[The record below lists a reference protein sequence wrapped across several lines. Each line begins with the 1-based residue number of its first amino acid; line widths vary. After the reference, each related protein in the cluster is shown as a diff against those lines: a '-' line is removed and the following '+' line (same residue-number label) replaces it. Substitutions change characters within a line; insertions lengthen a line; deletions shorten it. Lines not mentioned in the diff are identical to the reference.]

1 MALTILR
8 PLARRHDPMSSREPL
23 SILKETF
30 GYPAFR
36 GRQADVISH
45 VVAGGS
51 CLVLMPTGG
60 GKSLCFQ
67 IPALARPGLG
77 LVVSPLIALMQ
88 DQVAALKQAGVKA
101 EFYNSTL
108 DAKQKSAIR
117 AAATGGELELLYVAP
132 ETLNTD
138 FFHGF
143 VGQLKLSLIAVDEA
157 HCVSQWGHDF
167 RPDYLHVAMLRE
179 IHPDVPLVAL
189 TATADP
195 LTRKE
200 ILLRLG
206 LQEQPVFASSF
217 DRPNIKYEIALKDDA
232 KRQLLGIVRGRHADE
247 AGIVYCLSRKKVE
260 ETAEWLVAQGV
271 KALPYHAGL
280 DAKVRSRNQARFL
293 REDGVVMVATIAFGM
308 GIDKPDVRFVVHLD
322 LPKSVES
329 YYQET
334 GRAGRDGLPSSAWM
348 IYSLGDVVSLRKMI
362 DQGEGSDDFKRL
374 QQQKLGSLLGLCES
388 VQCRRQ
394 GLLAYFD
401 ELHPGACANCDNCLD
416 APKTWDG
423 TEAARKALSAVARTG
438 ERFGVGHAIDVLLG
452 KSNERIARLRHD
464 ELTVWG
470 VGKELP
476 ESRWSS
482 VFRQLAAGGWVDVDA
497 EAFGALKLNAR
508 SWALLKGEATV
519 LFREDATP
527 AKTEGRGGKLAKSK
541 ATFVAQLDGV
551 EAEAFESLRALR
563 RRLAEEQNLPP
574 YVVFHDSTLREMVA
588 RKPASLAELG
598 RLPGL
603 GQAKLERYG
612 AEFLSEICRLFG
624 LQVRPE
630 PAGSETGFIGGAEGD
645 KADTATKTLRLFL
658 KGFDPDAIAAERGL
672 TVSSIWE
679 HLSQAVESGKLSP
692 DQVLQLSASERDEL
706 LAALAESQGKLTP
719 VFERFSGKYPYEALK
734 IVRASAG
741 WG

>member
-1 MALTILR
+1 MPLSILR
-8 PLARRHDPMSSREPL
+8 PLPKRHDPRMPREPL
-23 SILKETF
+23 AILKETF

-36 GRQADVISH
+36 GRQADVVSH

-108 DAKQKSAIR
+108 DQGQKSAIR
-117 AAATGGELELLYVAP
+117 AAALSGELELLYVAP

-138 FFHGF
+138 FFQGF
-143 VGQLKLSLIAVDEA
+143 VGQLDLGLIAVDEA

-179 IHPDVPLVAL
+179 IHPRVPLIAL

-200 ILLRLG
+200 ILVRLG
-206 LQEQPVFASSF
+206 LEDQPVFASSF
-217 DRPNIKYEIALKDDA
+217 DRPNIKYEVTLKDEA
-232 KRQLLGIVRGRHADE
+232 KRQLLGLVRSRHNGE

-280 DAKVRSRNQARFL
+280 DAKVRTKNQARFL
-293 REDGVVMVATIAFGM
+293 REDGIVMVATIAFGM

-334 GRAGRDGLPSSAWM
+334 GRAGRDGQPSSAWM
-348 IYSLGDVVSLRKMI
+348 IYGLGDVVTLQKMI
-362 DQGEGSDDFKRL
+362 DQGEGSDEFKRL

-394 GLLAYFD
+394 SLLAYFD
-401 ELHPGACANCDNCLD
+401 EAHPGGCGNCDNCLD

-438 ERFGVGHAIDVLLG
+438 ERFGTGHAIDVLLG
-452 KSNERIARLRHD
+452 KKNEKITRNRHD

-470 VGKELP
+470 IGKELP
-476 ESRWSS
+476 ESQLEQRFQTAGCGQLGGCGRRSLRGLEAERPLLDPAERRGDRPLPRRPGS
-482 VFRQLAAGGWVDVDA
+482 GCQGGGPGRQTGQDPFRRAPGRRGRRSLRGPAPIAPPPGRRTEPAALCGLPRFHPARDGGA
-497 EAFGALKLNAR
+497 QAGQPGRAGPPARPGPGQAGAL
-508 SWALLKGEATV
+508 W
-519 LFREDATP
+519 
-527 AKTEGRGGKLAKSK
+527 RG
-541 ATFVAQLDGV
+541 V
-551 EAEAFESLRALR
+551 
-563 RRLAEEQNLPP
+563 
-574 YVVFHDSTLREMVA
+574 
-588 RKPASLAELG
+588 
-598 RLPGL
+598 
-603 GQAKLERYG
+603 LERD
-612 AEFLSEICRLFG
+612 L
-624 LQVRPE
+624 P
-630 PAGSETGFIGGAEGD
+630 FIW
-645 KADTATKTLRLFL
+645 
-658 KGFDPDAIAAERGL
+658 PAAERRQGL
-672 TVSSIWE
+672 DGLGWRRPQRGLKQGR
-679 HLSQAVESGKLSP
+679 H
-692 DQVLQLSASERDEL
+692 RDED
-706 LAALAESQGKLTP
+706 LAALLGRPDARTLSL
-719 VFERFSGKYPYEALK
+719 L
-734 IVRASAG
+734 RAA
-741 WG
+741 

>member
-1 MALTILR
+1 MPLTILR
-8 PLARRHDPMSSREPL
+8 PLARRHDPMTSREPL
-23 SILKETF
+23 AILKETF

-36 GRQADVISH
+36 GRQADVVQH

-88 DQVAALKQAGVKA
+88 DQVAALKQAGVQA

-108 DAKQKSAIR
+108 DAGQKQAIR
-117 AAATGGELELLYVAP
+117 AAAIGGELQLLYVAP

-138 FFHGF
+138 FFRGF
-143 VGQLKLSLIAVDEA
+143 VGQLNLSLIAVDEA

-179 IHPDVPLVAL
+179 IHPSVPLVAL

-206 LQEQPVFASSF
+206 LQDQPVFASSF
-217 DRPNIKYEIALKDDA
+217 DRPNIKYEIMLKDEP
-232 KRQLLGIVRGRHADE
+232 RQQLLGLVRGRHSGE

-260 ETAEWLVAQGV
+260 ETADWLVAQGV

-280 DAKVRSRNQARFL
+280 DAKVRAKNQARFL
-293 REDGVVMVATIAFGM
+293 REDAIVMVATIAFGM

-334 GRAGRDGLPSSAWM
+334 GRAGRDGLASSAWM

-362 DQGEGSDDFKRL
+362 DQSEGSEDFKRL
-374 QQQKLGSLLGLCES
+374 QQQKLGALLGLCES

-401 ELHPGACANCDNCLD
+401 EAHPGDCGNCDNCLD

-438 ERFGVGHAIDVLLG
+438 ERFGSGHAIDVLLG
-452 KSNERIARLRHD
+452 KKSEKIARNGHD
-464 ELTVWG
+464 TLSVFG
-470 VGKELP
+470 VGKDLP
-476 ESRWSS
+476 ESRWNS
-482 VFRQLAAGGWVDVDA
+482 VFRQLTAGAWLDVDS

-519 LFREDATP
+519 LFREDLAP
-527 AKTEGRGGKLAKSK
+527 AKAEGRGGRLAKSK
-541 ATFVAQLDGV
+541 TPFAAPLEGV
-551 EAEAFESLRALR
+551 EGEAFEALRALR

-624 LQVRPE
+624 LQPK
-630 PAGSETGFIGGAEGD
+630 AEQPWKTLDGEAEASD
-645 KADTATKTLRLFL
+645 KVDTATKTLRLFL
-658 KGFDPDAIAAERGL
+658 KGYGPDAIAAERGL
-672 TVSSIWE
+672 TVSSIWQ
-679 HLSQAVESGKLSP
+679 HLTQAVESGKLSP
-692 DQVLQLSASERDEL
+692 DQVLTLSPAERAEL
-706 LAALAESQGKLTP
+706 LAALAESEGKLTP
-719 VFERFSGKYPYEALK
+719 VFERFGGKYPFEALK

>member
-1 MALTILR
+1 VPLSVLR
-8 PLARRHDPMSSREPL
+8 PLAKRHDPRMPREPL

-30 GYPAFR
+30 GYAAFR
-36 GRQADVISH
+36 GRQADVVSH

-108 DAKQKSAIR
+108 DQGQKSAIR
-117 AAATGGELELLYVAP
+117 AAAISGDLELLYVAP

-138 FFHGF
+138 FFQGF
-143 VGQLKLSLIAVDEA
+143 VGRLSLSLIAVDEA

-167 RPDYLHVAMLRE
+167 RPDYLHVATLRQ

-206 LQEQPVFASSF
+206 LEGQPVFASSF
-217 DRPNIKYEIALKDDA
+217 DRPNIKYEVTLKDEA
-232 KRQLLGIVRGRHADE
+232 RQQLLGLVRSRHGGE

-260 ETAEWLVAQGV
+260 ETAQWLVAQGI

-280 DAKVRSRNQARFL
+280 DAKLRQKNQARFL
-293 REDGVVMVATIAFGM
+293 RDDGIVMVATIAFGM
-308 GIDKPDVRFVVHLD
+308 GIDKPDVRFVAHLD

-334 GRAGRDGLPSSAWM
+334 GRAGRDGQPSSAWM

-362 DQGEGSDDFKRL
+362 DQGEGSDEFKRL

-401 ELHPGACANCDNCLD
+401 EAHPGGCGNCDNCLD

-438 ERFGVGHAIDVLLG
+438 ERFGTGHAIDVLMG
-452 KSNERIARLRHD
+452 KKTEKITRNRHD

-470 VGKELP
+470 IGKDRS
-476 ESRWSS
+476 ESQWSS
-482 VFRQLAAGGWVDVDA
+482 VFRQLAAGSWVDVDS

-508 SWALLKGEATV
+508 SWSLLKGEASV
-519 LFREDATP
+519 LFREDIAP
-527 AKTEGRGGKLAKSK
+527 AAKAEGRGGRLAKTPFS
-541 ATFVAQLDGV
+541 APLEGV
-551 EAEAFESLRALR
+551 EGEAFEALRQLR

-574 YVVFHDSTLREMVA
+574 YVVFHDATLREMVA

-624 LQVRPE
+624 LQPKAERAWAPE
-630 PAGSETGFIGGAEGD
+630 EGAASS
-645 KADTATKTLRLFL
+645 KADTALKSLQLFL
-658 KGFDPDAIAAERGL
+658 AGQAPEAIASARGL
-672 TVSSIWE
+672 TVSTVWQ

-692 DQVLQLSASERDEL
+692 DQVLTLSTSERAAL
-706 LAALAESQGKLTP
+706 LAALAESEGKLTP
-719 VFERFSGKYPYEALK
+719 VFEKFGGKYPYEALK